1 MNVLVLGGNGFIG
14 SHIVD
19 TLLVEGHAVRVFDRS
34 PEMFR
39 QPLPNV
45 DYRVGGFDDSF
56 LLAEAL
62 QGIDVVCHAIST
74 TVPGTSNLDPVADI
88 QSNLI
93 NTVRLLDNMREMG
106 VQKIVFLSSGGTVY
120 GNPESVPIR
129 EDHPLNPICSYGVV
143 KVAIEKYLFM
153 HQQLY
158 DLKPVVIRASNP
170 YGPRQGHRGVQGLI
184 STFLSKAISH
194 DVLEVWGDGSL
205 VRDYIYISDLARLF
219 VTAVGDEVTGVFNV
233 GSGEGHSINEII
245 NAVNQMIGESAGVK
259 YKKGRSYDVLRATL
273 DIGKACEQ
281 FGWKPEVSLEEGMKL
296 HYEWLKPIIEQE
308 KA

>member
-19 TLLVEGHAVRVFDRS
+19 KLLVAGHTVRVFDRS
-34 PEMFR
+34 LEMFR

-45 DYRVGGFDDSF
+45 DYRVGEFDDSF

-62 QGIDVVCHAIST
+62 QDIDVVCHAIST
-74 TVPGTSNLDPVADI
+74 TVPGPSNLDPVADI

-129 EDHPLNPICSYGVV
+129 EDHPLNPICSYGVI

-194 DVLEVWGDGSL
+194 DGLEVWGDGSV
-205 VRDYIYISDLARLF
+205 VRDFIYISDLARLI
-219 VTAVGDEVTGVFNV
+219 VTALGDEVTGVFNV

-245 NAVNQMIGESAGVK
+245 NAVNQVIGESACVK

-281 FGWKPEVSLEEGMKL
+281 FGWNPEVSLEVGMKL
-296 HYEWLKPIIEQE
+296 HYEWLKSIIEQE

>member
-19 TLLVEGHAVRVFDRS
+19 ELLVAGHAVRVFDRS
-34 PEMFR
+34 PEAFR

-45 DYRVGGFDDSF
+45 DYRVGGFDDYM

-62 QGIDVVCHAIST
+62 QNIDVVCHAIST

-93 NTVRLLDNMREMG
+93 NTVRLLENMRKMG
-106 VQKIVFLSSGGTVY
+106 VRKIAFVSSGGTVY
-120 GNPESVPIR
+120 GNPESLPIR

-158 DLKPVVIRASNP
+158 NLKPVVIRASNP

-184 STFLSKAISH
+184 STFLSRAINS
-194 DVLEVWGDGSL
+194 DVLEVWGDGSV

-219 VTAVGDEVTGVFNV
+219 VTALSSEVTGVFNV
-233 GSGEGHSINEII
+233 GSGEGHSVNEII
-245 NAVNQMIGESAGVK
+245 NAVNHVTGQSACVK
-259 YKKGRSYDVLRATL
+259 YEKKRSYDVLRATL
-273 DIGKACEQ
+273 DIGKAREQ
-281 FGWKPEVSLEEGMKL
+281 FGWNPEVSLASGMKL
-296 HYEWLKPIIEQE
+296 YYEWLKSIIEKE
-308 KA
+308 ET